1 MQNYVLKTVVQ
12 ENALQE
18 PPVQETVSEEIAV
31 QETIVQEPTV
41 EEDAYQAPV
50 LQEIAPHETT
60 EVLTDAEKDVE
71 NERRLALLRIV
82 AGFVIASI
90 GCFLSLGG
98 NVMFFGTAA
107 LGVIWIVL
115 GCFELLM
122 AGIRK
127 KRLEK

>member
-1 MQNYVLKTVVQ
+1 MQNYVLDTVVQ
-12 ENALQE
+12 ENAEIVDPETSVQVAE
-18 PPVQETVSEEIAV
+18 VQETVIEENANAI
-31 QETIVQEPTV
+31 
-41 EEDAYQAPV
+41 QAPAV
-50 LQEIAPHETT
+50 QEIAPHETV
-60 EVLTDAEKDVE
+60 EILTDAAKDVE
-71 NERRLALLRIV
+71 NERRLALLRILG
-82 AGFVIASI
+82 GFIIATI

-122 AGIRK
+122 AEFRR